1 MIIYVYNFKRNIV
14 KAGNQITSYWTLF
27 LLFLPKY
34 VILKNHLLAYAKTLE
49 VENSNKLIFM

>member
-1 MIIYVYNFKRNIV
+1 MIIYNFKRNIV

-27 LLFLPKY
+27 LVFLAKY
-34 VILKNHLLAYAKTLE
+34 VILKNPLFAYAKTLE

>member
-1 MIIYVYNFKRNIV
+1 MIIYNFKGNIV

-27 LLFLPKY
+27 LVFLAKY
-34 VILKNHLLAYAKTLE
+34 VILKNPLFAYAKTLE